1 MEPQRGSRLC
11 LNSGGLECRACGMWC
26 VGVCG
31 RCVTVRGPT
40 GRWKTMHLY
49 FKQETSD
56 QRSIIKYFSISVFTR
71 DSTFS
76 FQISHIVQTVSRLFE
91 TYVPRVTCVVSRS
104 TEPYLYLVRGA
115 ARAGRCVEGSL
126 CAPPCL

>member
-56 QRSIIKYFSISVFTR
+56 DAKIKRRNIRSHFSFLFSLVTRLSVFR
-71 DSTFS
+71 F
-76 FQISHIVQTVSRLFE
+76 HILFK
-91 TYVPRVTCVVSRS
+91 PFRVCLRRT
-104 TEPYLYLVRGA
+104 YLV
-115 ARAGRCVEGSL
+115 
-126 CAPPCL
+126 

>member
-49 FKQETSD
+49 FKQETTNMVR
-56 QRSIIKYFSISVFTR
+56 RSKIKQANIQLTAV
-71 DSTFS
+71 
-76 FQISHIVQTVSRLFE
+76 ISH
-91 TYVPRVTCVVSRS
+91 
-104 TEPYLYLVRGA
+104 
-115 ARAGRCVEGSL
+115 
-126 CAPPCL
+126 

>member
-49 FKQETSD
+49 LQTSNDAKEETKRKTVD
-56 QRSIIKYFSISVFTR
+56 TR
-71 DSTFS
+71 
-76 FQISHIVQTVSRLFE
+76 QARG
-91 TYVPRVTCVVSRS
+91 RG
-104 TEPYLYLVRGA
+104 VRGSGWGLA
-115 ARAGRCVEGSL
+115 WGLSSFTQSTPEL
-126 CAPPCL
+126 T

>member
-49 FKQETSD
+49 RSQTSTQD
-56 QRSIIKYFSISVFTR
+56 LIVIHFSNSISLKI
-71 DSTFS
+71 DS
-76 FQISHIVQTVSRLFE
+76 SR
-91 TYVPRVTCVVSRS
+91 RS
-104 TEPYLYLVRGA
+104 A
-115 ARAGRCVEGSL
+115 SVEINH
-126 CAPPCL
+126 